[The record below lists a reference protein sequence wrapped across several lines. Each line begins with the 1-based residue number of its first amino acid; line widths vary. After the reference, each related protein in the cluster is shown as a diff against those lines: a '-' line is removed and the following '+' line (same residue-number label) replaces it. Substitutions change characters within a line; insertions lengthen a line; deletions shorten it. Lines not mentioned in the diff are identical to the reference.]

1 MSPLRAW
8 NRFWF
13 NPISARP
20 LGAFRIVFG
29 LVMLANLAIQAFD
42 LDYWLTSAG
51 MLLSSE
57 AREVAGELRYSLLF
71 WMDDPLS
78 VRIFVAV
85 TAVLAV
91 LLTLGWHTRVVSVLF
106 YLAALSIHHRNIL
119 TVSGADT
126 LVVIMSFY
134 VMLAP
139 TGAAYSLDARRAA
152 RRRGDADAP
161 AEPLIVP
168 WALRLIQL
176 HLCLIY
182 FDTAVLKCNGATW
195 LNGTA
200 LHYVIHNTEV
210 GRFHLSALTDYPVL
224 INLMTVGGLLIEFA
238 LAFLLWFRPTR
249 VWTMF
254 AGLSLHIGI
263 LFLVNIPIFGELMTA
278 CYLTFLDPDQLDT
291 LLRTLDPRPW
301 LRRSERP
308 EPALADHVEGP
319 SPSRLPRP
327 LAASYAAQA
336 ATEA

>member
-29 LVMLANLAIQAFD
+29 LVMLANLAILAFD

-51 MLLSSE
+51 MLQGSE

-71 WMDDPLS
+71 WMDDPFS

-106 YLAALSIHHRNIL
+106 FLAAISIHHRNIL

-126 LVVIMSFY
+126 LVIIMSFY

-152 RRRGDADAP
+152 RRRGGDDAP

-168 WALRLIQL
+168 WAQRLIQL

-182 FDTAVLKCNGATW
+182 FDTAVLKCNGSTW

-200 LHYVIHNTEV
+200 LHFVIHNTEV
-210 GRFHLSALTDYPVL
+210 GRFHLSTLTDYPVL
-224 INLMTVGGLLIEFA
+224 INLMTVGGLLTEFA

-278 CYLTFLDPDQLDT
+278 CYLTFLDPDQLDN
-291 LLRTLDPRPW
+291 LLRTLDPRPL

-308 EPALADHVEGP
+308 EPALAGRVEG
-319 SPSRLPRP
+319 PSRLPRP

-336 ATEA
+336 VTES